1 MEINY
6 ERFERILEE
15 TIEHH
20 RKFQKKEILQE
31 ILLKE
36 IDKIESLLSKG
47 IPKKTIYDSIV
58 KFFEEEGIGKVS
70 YKYFLEIL
78 NEVLRKK
85 QKLVEKSTDSKTNYR
100 PQKINPLDLLK

>member
-1 MEINY
+1 MGINY
-6 ERFERILEE
+6 EKFERILEA
-15 TIEHH
+15 TIENQ
-20 RKFQKKEILQE
+20 RKIQKKEILQE

-47 IPKKTIYDSIV
+47 IPKKTIYDSVV

-70 YKYFLEIL
+70 YKYFLGIL

-85 QKLVEKSTDSKTNYR
+85 QESVEKSTDSETNYR
-100 PQKINPLDLLK
+100 PQKIDPLDLLK